1 MSSRTD
7 REFLADILEAIRR
20 ASLYVDKMDY
30 DQFLTDLKTQD
41 AVIRTLEVVGEATK
55 RLSPAVREQ
64 YASLPWKNMAGVR
77 DKLIHDYF
85 GVNLDVV
92 WQIVTQELPPVASRL
107 EQILAEGE

>member
-20 ASLYVDKMDY
+20 GRMYVDGMDY
-30 DQFLTDLKTQD
+30 DQFMADLKTQD
-41 AVIRTLEVVGEATK
+41 AVVRALEVIGEAAK

-64 YASLPWKNMAGVR
+64 HASIPWKNMAGLR

-85 GVNLDVV
+85 GVNLDIV
-92 WQIVTQELPPVASRL
+92 WQIVTQELPPVALQL
-107 EQILAEGE
+107 EQMLAEGG

>member
-20 ASLYVDKMDY
+20 ARLYVDEMGY
-30 DQFLTDLKTQD
+30 EQFLTDLKTQD
-41 AVIRTLEVVGEATK
+41 AVIRALEVVGEATK
-55 RLSPAVREQ
+55 HLSPAVREQ
-64 YASLPWKNMAGVR
+64 HASLPWKNMAGVR

-92 WQIVTQELPPVASRL
+92 WQIVTQELPPVAFQL
-107 EQILAEGE
+107 EQILAEGR